1 MFQTDRIFHPI
12 HSFLFKLYEGGKTQ
26 YVVKQQTESEIHE
39 VNDHLKLLLWSFTT
53 VFQLISY
60 WWKTCQ
66 KYSQQR

>member
-39 VNDHLKLLLWSFTT
+39 VNDHLKLLL
-53 VFQLISY
+53 
-60 WWKTCQ
+60 
-66 KYSQQR
+66 